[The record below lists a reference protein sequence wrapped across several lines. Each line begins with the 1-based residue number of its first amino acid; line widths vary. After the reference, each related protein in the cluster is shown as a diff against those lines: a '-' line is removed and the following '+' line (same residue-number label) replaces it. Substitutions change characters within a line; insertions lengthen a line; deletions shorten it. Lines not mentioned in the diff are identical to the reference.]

1 MRKLLSAILAGAL
14 VVTFTPQANVKAAPT
29 NSISIYIDGNQ
40 LYTDQP
46 PVSIGG
52 RTLLPLR
59 AIFEGLNASVDWNER
74 TKVVTA
80 KRDDTTVVL
89 KLGSKTATVNGESV
103 ALDVPAQSIKN
114 RTMIPVRFVSEAM
127 GEEVDWN
134 PSSKAVYI
142 KTSSGGVTSVP
153 NVNARITGQ
162 NGDGRDIEVI
172 FSKAPKESN
181 VDHYRV
187 MLVKAEK
194 SGYFTTSTAQSVSSR
209 NYTTVLGIGG
219 DQYISLTSQ
228 TRDVDGDL
236 IRANQSYVAYVL
248 TASKSNQFALSSGSQ
263 KITVTASTP
272 VSAVTNV
279 KASDVSDYG
288 DGRDLYVSF
297 TKPDNE
303 TNIANYRILVVKTKD
318 AYKFDLT
325 AANAMSSQNS
335 TLVNKSGKNVT
346 TTLSS
351 SARDTSG
358 EYIKDGVAYT
368 VFVLAE
374 GNNSKNTNRLSAAS
388 TSITLGSTVGAPV
401 ITSVADVNNYN
412 DGRDL
417 QVSFNKSSNESK
429 ISHYRIFVVRVRDG
443 LNFSQSDANAVASG
457 RYYDVAKTGYN
468 IVTTL
473 PSNAREVNGSSIG
486 NGEDYRVY
494 VMAIAS
500 DKNAYNNALSSSSS
514 TIRLSNNVGAGATN
528 VSVSDVSDNN
538 DGRDMLVS
546 FTRAADESYINH
558 YRIMVVKSSDASR
571 FSVSDANRVSS
582 SNYTYVSKTGRNI
595 SMNLAANARDV
606 DGAAIRNGVNYQV
619 FVLSVSNSNNSGDNV
634 LSNASSTIRLADN
647 YNISAPTYVVGTDVA
662 DYNDGRDLQ
671 VAFNRS
677 NDESNIDH
685 YRVMVVKS
693 GNASNFTLS
702 RASSI
707 SSSNYKYVSKTGSNL
722 SLTLDSN
729 SRDVDGA
736 AIRNGVSYQI
746 FVLAVGRG
754 NYTGSYALSSLSN
767 TTGITLAT
775 NVTID
780 GASKVTGNVVNNQ
793 SGGSDIEVTFTK
805 SSNETN
811 VAEYRIMFVPKDQVN
826 SFNLS
831 VANGVNATNYTGVA
845 KQNSTIIK
853 QSISD
858 QVRDVYGKQLIK
870 GATYRVYV
878 LTVADSRSGA
888 SNVLSMP
895 SSEFT
900 LIDQSVPAAGNVK
913 SNVEADGQTVKVT
926 FDRAA
931 NESNISSYAVM
942 LVPRSKISNWN
953 LAEAIGVVSS
963 NYKKVET
970 GGNMA
975 IFTMA
980 DTDAYGKKLD
990 YNVEYQAYVLSVA
1003 NGSGA
1008 SLNSLS
1014 TSSNG
1019 FTFNNLFNNPVTPPI
1034 TQPVEPPAAATK

>member
-89 KLGSKTATVNGESV
+89 KLGSKTAMVNGESV

-162 NGDGRDIEVI
+162 NGDGRDIEVS
-172 FSKAPKESN
+172 FSKAAKESN

-187 MLVKAEK
+187 MLVKSEK
-194 SGYFTTSTAQSVSSR
+194 SSYFSTSTAQSVSSR

-263 KITVTASTP
+263 KVTVTASTP

-303 TNIANYRILVVKTKD
+303 TNIANYRVLVVKTKD

-325 AANAMSSQNS
+325 AANAVSSQNS

-358 EYIKDGVAYT
+358 EYIKDGVSYT

-374 GNNSKNTNRLSAAS
+374 GSNSKNGNRLSAAS

-473 PSNAREVNGSSIG
+473 PSNAKEVNGSYIG

-494 VMAIAS
+494 VMAISS

-528 VSVSDVSDNN
+528 VSANDVSDYN
-538 DGRDMLVS
+538 DGRDMSVS
-546 FTRAADESYINH
+546 FTRATDESSINH
-558 YRIMVVKSSDASR
+558 YRILVVKSSDASR
-571 FSVSDANRVSS
+571 FSLSDANRVSS
-582 SNYTYVSKTGRNI
+582 SNYMSVSKTGRNI
-595 SMNLAANARDV
+595 STSLASNARDV
-606 DGAAIRNGVNYQV
+606 DGALIRNGVNYQV
-619 FVLSVSNSNNSGDNV
+619 FVLSVGNYGDNT
-634 LSNASSTIRLADN
+634 LSNASSTVRLADN
-647 YNISAPTYVVGTDVA
+647 YNITAPTYVAGTDVA

-671 VAFNRS
+671 VVFNRS
-677 NDESNIDH
+677 NDETNIDH

-702 RASSI
+702 KASSI
-707 SSSNYKYVSKTGSNL
+707 SSSNYTYVSKTSNL
-722 SLTLDSN
+722 NVILDRN
-729 SRDVDGA
+729 ARDVDGA
-736 AIRNGVSYQI
+736 AIRNGVSYRI

-754 NYTGSYALSSLSN
+754 SYTGSYALSPFSSE
-767 TTGITLAT
+767 ITLAT

-780 GASKVTGNVVNNQ
+780 GASNVTGNAVNNQ
-793 SGGSDIEVTFTK
+793 SGGSDIDVTFTK

-811 VAEYRIMFVPKDQVN
+811 VAEYRIMFVPKDQVS

-831 VANGVNATNYTGVA
+831 AANGVNATNYTGVA
-845 KQNSTIIK
+845 KQNSTTTIK
-853 QSISD
+853 KSISD
-858 QVRDVYGKQLIK
+858 QARDVYGKQLIK
-870 GATYRVYV
+870 GDTYRVFV

-888 SNVLSMP
+888 SNVLSVP
-895 SSEFT
+895 SGEFT

-942 LVPRSKISNWN
+942 LVPMNTDWN
-953 LAEAIGVVSS
+953 LAKANGVISG
-963 NYKKVET
+963 NYRSVEK
-970 GGNMA
+970 GGNST

-980 DTDAYGKKLD
+980 DNDAFGNKLVFD
-990 YNVEYQAYVLSVA
+990 VEYQAYVLSVA
-1003 NGSGA
+1003 NGKVVSV
-1008 SLNSLS
+1008 NSLS

-1019 FTFNNLFNNPVTPPI
+1019 FKLSNLFNNPVTPPV
-1034 TQPVEPPAAATK
+1034 TLPVVPPAAATK

>member
-1 MRKLLSAILAGAL
+1 VRKLLSVVLAGAL
-14 VVTFTPQANVKAAPT
+14 VASFAPGANVLAAPS

-52 RTLLPLR
+52 RTFLPLR
-59 AIFEGLNASVDWNER
+59 AIFEGLNSSVDWNGR
-74 TKVVTA
+74 TKVITA

-89 KLGSKTATVNGESV
+89 KLGSKTATVNGQTV

-114 RTMIPVRFVSEAM
+114 RTMVPVRFVSEAM

-134 PSSKAVYI
+134 PSSRAVYI
-142 KTSSGGVTSVP
+142 KTSSGGVSAVP
-153 NVNARITGQ
+153 NVYARINGQ
-162 NGDGRDIEVI
+162 NGDGRDIEVS
-172 FSKAPKESN
+172 FSKAAKESN

-187 MLVKAEK
+187 MLVKSEK
-194 SGYFTTSTAQSVSSR
+194 SSYFTTSTAQSVSSQ

-248 TASKSNQFALSSGSQ
+248 TASKSNEFALSSGSQ
-263 KITVTASTP
+263 KVTVTASTP
-272 VSAVTNV
+272 VSSVTNV

-303 TNIANYRILVVKTKD
+303 TNIANYRVLVVKTKD

-325 AANAMSSQNS
+325 AANAVSSSNS
-335 TLVNKSGKNVT
+335 TLVNKSGKNVS

-351 SARDTSG
+351 NARDTSG
-358 EYIKDGVAYT
+358 EYIKDGVSYT

-374 GNNSKNTNRLSAAS
+374 GSNSKNANRLSAAS
-388 TSITLGSTVGAPV
+388 TSITLGSTVGSPV

-417 QVSFNKSSNESK
+417 QVSFNKSANESK

-443 LNFSQSDANAVASG
+443 LNFTQSEANAVASG

-473 PSNAREVNGSSIG
+473 PSNAKEVNGSYIG

-494 VMAIAS
+494 VMAISS

-528 VSVSDVSDNN
+528 VSASDVSDYN
-538 DGRDMLVS
+538 DGRDMSVS
-546 FTRAADESYINH
+546 FTRATDESNINH

-571 FSVSDANRVSS
+571 FSLSDANRVSS
-582 SNYTYVSKTGRNI
+582 SYYTSVSKTGRNI
-595 SMNLAANARDV
+595 STNLASNARDV

-619 FVLSVSNSNNSGDNV
+619 FVLAVGNYGDNT

-647 YNISAPTYVVGTDVA
+647 YNITAPTYVAGADVA

-671 VAFNRS
+671 VVFNRS

-729 SRDVDGA
+729 ARDVDGA

-754 NYTGSYALSSLSN
+754 NYTGSYALSSLST

-780 GASKVTGNVVNNQ
+780 GASNVTSNVVNNQ
-793 SGGSDIEVTFTK
+793 SGGSDIEVSFTK

-811 VAEYRIMFVPKDQVN
+811 VTEYRIMFVPKDQAN

-831 VANGVNATNYTGVA
+831 VANGVNSTNYTGVA
-845 KQNSTIIK
+845 KQNSTIIR

-858 QVRDVYGKQLIK
+858 QARDVYGKQLSK
-870 GATYRVYV
+870 GAPYRVYV

-888 SNVLSMP
+888 SNVLSAS

-900 LIDQSVPAAGNVK
+900 LIDQSVPAVGKVY
-913 SNVEADGQTVKVT
+913 SNVEADGQSVRVT
-926 FDRAA
+926 YDRAA
-931 NESNISSYAVM
+931 NESNIAYYEVM
-942 LVPRSKISNWN
+942 LVPVNSNWN
-953 LAEAIGVVSS
+953 LSVANQVSPA
-963 NYKKVET
+963 NYKIVNP
-970 GGNMA
+970 GGNSA
-975 IFTMA
+975 TLTMA
-980 DTDAYGKKLD
+980 DTDAFGNKLA
-990 YNVEYQAYVLSVA
+990 YSVEYQAYVLSVA
-1003 NGSGA
+1003 NGKVVSI
-1008 SLNSLS
+1008 NNLS

-1019 FTFNNLFNNPVTPPI
+1019 FKFVMPTNPNSTPIPD
-1034 TQPVEPPAAATK
+1034 PVNPPQS

>member
-1 MRKLLSAILAGAL
+1 MRKLLSAILAVAL
-14 VVTFTPQANVKAAPT
+14 VFTFTVQASVSAAPT
-29 NSISIYIDGNQ
+29 SAISIFIDGVK

-59 AIFEGLNASVDWNER
+59 AIFEGLSASVDWNER

-142 KTSSGGVTSVP
+142 KTSSGGVSAVP

-162 NGDGRDIEVI
+162 NGDGRDIEVS

-263 KITVTASTP
+263 KITVTATTP

-325 AANAMSSQNS
+325 AANAVSSQNS

-351 SARDTSG
+351 STRDTSG
-358 EYIKDGVAYT
+358 EYIKDGVSYT

-374 GNNSKNTNRLSAAS
+374 GNNSKNANRLSAAS

-401 ITSVADVNNYN
+401 ITGVADVNNYN

-443 LNFSQSDANAVASG
+443 LNFTQSDANKVSSG

-528 VSVSDVSDNN
+528 VNVSDVSDNN

-619 FVLSVSNSNNSGDNV
+619 FVLAVSNSNNSGDNT

-647 YNISAPTYVVGTDVA
+647 YNISAPTNVVGTDIA

-671 VAFNRS
+671 VVFNRS

-702 RASSI
+702 RASAI
-707 SSSNYKYVSKTGSNL
+707 SSSNYTYVNKTGDNL
-722 SLTLDSN
+722 SRILASDA
-729 SRDVDGA
+729 RDVDGA
-736 AIRNGVSYQI
+736 VIRNGVKYKI
-746 FVLAVGRG
+746 FVLAVGKG
-754 NYTGSYALSSLSN
+754 GYSGSYALSPDSSS
-767 TTGITLAT
+767 ITLAT
-775 NVTID
+775 NVTVD
-780 GASKVTGNVVNNQ
+780 GASNVTGNVENNQ

-811 VAEYRIMFVPKDQVN
+811 VAEYRIMFVPKDQVS
-826 SFNLS
+826 SFNLL

-845 KQNSTIIK
+845 KQNSTTIR

-888 SNVLSMP
+888 SNALSTP
-895 SSEFT
+895 SKDLT
-900 LIDQSVPAAGNVK
+900 LGDQSVPAAGKVF
-913 SNVEADGQTVKVT
+913 SGVEADGQTVKVT
-926 FDRAA
+926 FDRAV
-931 NESNISSYAVM
+931 NESNISYYEVM
-942 LVPRSKISNWN
+942 LVPVNSNWN
-953 LAEAIGVVSS
+953 LARANEVGPA
-963 NYKKVET
+963 NYKTVST
-970 GGNMA
+970 GANGA
-975 IFTMA
+975 TFTMA

-1019 FTFNNLFNNPVTPPI
+1019 FTFNNLFNNPVTPPV
-1034 TQPVEPPAAATK
+1034 TLPVVPPAAAPTV

>member
-1 MRKLLSAILAGAL
+1 MRKLLSVVLAGAL
-14 VVTFTPQANVKAAPT
+14 VASFTPGANVLAAPS

-46 PVSIGG
+46 PVTIGG

-59 AIFEGLNASVDWNER
+59 AIFEGLSASVEWNER

-89 KLGSKTATVNGESV
+89 KLGSKTATVNGQTV
-103 ALDVPAQSIKN
+103 ALDVPAQSVKN
-114 RTMIPVRFVSEAM
+114 RTMVPVRFVSEAM

-134 PSSKAVYI
+134 PSSKAVNI
-142 KTSSGGVTSVP
+142 KTSTGGVSAVP
-153 NVNARITGQ
+153 YVSARINGQ
-162 NGDGRDIEVI
+162 NGDGRDIEVS
-172 FSKAPKESN
+172 FSKVSKESN

-187 MLVKAEK
+187 MLVKSEK
-194 SGYFTTSTAQSVSSR
+194 SNYFTTSTAQSVSSR
-209 NYTTVLGIGG
+209 NYTTVLGTGG

-228 TRDVDGDL
+228 TLDVDGDL

-248 TASKSNQFALSSGSQ
+248 TVSKSNQYALSSGSQ
-263 KITVTASTP
+263 KVTVTASTP
-272 VSAVTNV
+272 VSSVTNV

-303 TNIANYRILVVKTKD
+303 ANIANYRVLVVKTKD

-325 AANAMSSQNS
+325 AANAVSSQNS
-335 TLVNKSGKNVT
+335 TLVDKSGKNVS

-351 SARDTSG
+351 NARDTSG
-358 EYIKDGVAYT
+358 EYIKDGVPYT
-368 VFVLAE
+368 VYVLAE
-374 GNNSKNTNRLSAAS
+374 GSNSKTANRLSTAS
-388 TSITLGSTVGAPV
+388 TSITLGSTVGSPV

-417 QVSFNKSSNESK
+417 QVSFNKSANESK

-443 LNFSQSDANAVASG
+443 LNFTQSEANAVASG

-473 PSNAREVNGSSIG
+473 PSNAKEVNGSYIG

-494 VMAIAS
+494 VMAISS

-528 VSVSDVSDNN
+528 VSASDVSDYN
-538 DGRDMLVS
+538 DGRDMSVS
-546 FTRAADESYINH
+546 FTRATDESNINH

-571 FSVSDANRVSS
+571 FSLSDANRVSS
-582 SNYTYVSKTGRNI
+582 SYYTSVSKTGRNI
-595 SMNLAANARDV
+595 STNLASNARDV
-606 DGAAIRNGVNYQV
+606 DGALIRNGVNYQV
-619 FVLSVSNSNNSGDNV
+619 FVLAVGNYGDNT

-647 YNISAPTYVVGTDVA
+647 YNITAPTYVVGADVA

-671 VAFNRS
+671 VVFNRS

-693 GNASNFTLS
+693 GSASNFTLS

-707 SSSNYKYVSKTGSNL
+707 SSSNYTYVSKTGGNY
-722 SLTLDSN
+722 SLTLDRN
-729 SRDVDGA
+729 ARDVDGA
-736 AIRNGVSYQI
+736 AIRNGVSYRI

-754 NYTGSYALSSLSN
+754 SYTGSYALSPFSSE
-767 TTGITLAT
+767 ITLAT

-780 GASKVTGNVVNNQ
+780 GASNVTGNVVNNQ

-811 VAEYRIMFVPKDQVN
+811 VAEYRIMFVPVDLAS

-831 VANGVNATNYTGVA
+831 AANDVNASNYTRVT
-845 KQNSTIIK
+845 KQNSNIR
-853 QSISD
+853 QLISD
-858 QVRDVYGKQLIK
+858 QTRDVRGNQLIK
-870 GATYRVYV
+870 GVPYRVYV
-878 LTVADSRSGA
+878 LTTADSRIGA
-888 SNVLSMP
+888 INVLSA
-895 SSEFT
+895 SSKDFT
-900 LIDQSVPAAGNVK
+900 LVDQSVPAVGKVY
-913 SNVEADGQTVKVT
+913 SNVEADGQSVRVT
-926 FDRAA
+926 YDRAA
-931 NESNISSYAVM
+931 NESNIAYYEVM
-942 LVPRSKISNWN
+942 LVPVNSNWN
-953 LAEAIGVVSS
+953 LSVANQVSPA
-963 NYKKVET
+963 NYKIVNP
-970 GGNMA
+970 GGNSA
-975 IFTMA
+975 TLTMA
-980 DTDAYGKKLD
+980 DNDAFGNKLVYG
-990 YNVEYQAYVLSVA
+990 VEYQAYVLSVA
-1003 NGSGA
+1003 NGKVVSI
-1008 SLNSLS
+1008 NNLS

-1019 FTFNNLFNNPVTPPI
+1019 FKFVMPTNPNSTPIPD
-1034 TQPVEPPAAATK
+1034 PVNPPQS